1 MMEMLDKMWIGAK
14 YRMHNFIDNFMHEE
28 KGAAEIV
35 AIILVIVV
43 VIAVVLVFR
52 ERIMALVTETFD
64 NADKVKDAKDGAFL
78 PTGKQNFLL

>member
-1 MMEMLDKMWIGAK
+1 MKTLDKMWIGAK
-14 YRMHNFIDNFMHEE
+14 YRMHNFIDDFMHEE

-52 ERIMALVTETFD
+52 ERIMDLVKKTFD
-64 NADKVKDAKDGAFL
+64 EADKVIDVKDEAFL
-78 PTGKQNFLL
+78 STGKQNFLL

>member
-1 MMEMLDKMWIGAK
+1 MMEMLDRMWIGAK
-14 YRMHNFIDNFMHEE
+14 CRMRNFVDDFVHEE

-52 ERIMALVTETFD
+52 KRIMTLVEATF
-64 NADKVKDAKDGAFL
+64 NEADKVKNVKDTTFL

>member
-1 MMEMLDKMWIGAK
+1 MKTLDKMWIGAK
-14 YRMHNFIDNFMHEE
+14 YRMHNFIDDFMHEE

-52 ERIMALVTETFD
+52 ERIMDLVKKTFD
-64 NADKVKDAKDGAFL
+64 EADKVKDVKDEAFL
-78 PTGKQNFLL
+78 STGKQNFLL